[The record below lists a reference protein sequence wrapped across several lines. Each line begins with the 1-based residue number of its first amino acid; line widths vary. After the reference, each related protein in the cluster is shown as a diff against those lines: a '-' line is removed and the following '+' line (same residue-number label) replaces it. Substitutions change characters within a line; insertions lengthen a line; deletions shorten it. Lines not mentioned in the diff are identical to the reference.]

1 MQVEEQMEMLNI
13 FYAIIWWQIFM
24 LDGSSVAIRKNKIKN
39 MKGFFCL
46 KSHSRV
52 GYENKFFSLY
62 DPISL
67 EISSR
72 RINLVF

>member
-1 MQVEEQMEMLNI
+1 
-13 FYAIIWWQIFM
+13 M

-39 MKGFFCL
+39 MEGFFRL

-52 GYENKFFSLY
+52 GYENKLFSLY

-72 RINLVF
+72 QINLVF